1 MKICFT
7 VAEYNPF
14 HNGHKKHLD
23 YIRNELKPDYVVV
36 VMSGDFTQRGEIA
49 ITDKYARAVHAVTAG
64 ADAVIEL
71 PTVFA
76 TANAE
81 IFAKGAIKL
90 MNYVKGEH
98 CICFGSES
106 AEKKKLVATAKA
118 IIAADENKEY
128 AKLVKEEAKAGVPVV
143 QAKCAALKR
152 LGSESIDFGLFSG
165 ANNALAL
172 EYTKAIIQSRSK
184 LEVFPIIREGADY
197 NDDTLYKNFSSATAI
212 RKAIKEGKLKKIK
225 SNVPDFVYKDLKG
238 VYPDVDDFI
247 FYSAL
252 KSSRAEL
259 KSVADCTEGLENRIK
274 ALMRDC
280 DSLECLKSKLKTKRY
295 PYTRLSRILLSNMLG
310 ISEAFTK
317 KCLSSELYL
326 KVLAAKKGSKIL
338 SDLQTLSYAPLITRK
353 SDLEKLS
360 GVANECFRKDVYA
373 LEVFDY
379 ATKRKTNEYEMK
391 LV

>member
-98 CICFGSES
+98 SICFGSES
-106 AEKKKLVATAKA
+106 AEKDKLVATAKA
-118 IIAADENKEY
+118 IIAADDNKEY

-152 LGSESIDFGLFSG
+152 LGS
-165 ANNALAL
+165 L

-338 SDLQTLSYAPLITRK
+338 SDLQKYSYAPLITRK

-360 GVANECFRKDVYA
+360 GVANECFHKDVYA

>member
-23 YIRNELKPDYVVV
+23 YIRNELKPDYIVV

-49 ITDKYARAVHAVTAG
+49 ITDKYTRAVHAVTAG

-106 AEKKKLVATAKA
+106 AEKDKLLATAKA
-118 IIAADENKEY
+118 IIDADDDKEY
-128 AKLVKEEAKAGVPVV
+128 AKLVKEEAKAGVPVI
-143 QAKCAALKR
+143 QARCSALKR
-152 LGSESIDFGLFSG
+152 LGLKNVDFGLFSG

-172 EYTKAIIQSRSK
+172 EYTKAIIQSKSK

-212 RKAIKEGKLKKIK
+212 RKAIKEGKLKKIR

-238 VYPDVDDFI
+238 ICPDVDDFI

-252 KSSRAEL
+252 KSTRAEL
-259 KSVADCTEGLENRIK
+259 KTVADCTEGLENRIK

-310 ISEAFTK
+310 ISESFTK

-326 KVLAAKKGSKIL
+326 KVLAAKKDGKIL
-338 SDLQTLSYAPLITRK
+338 SDLQKFSYAPLITRK

-360 GVANECFRKDVYA
+360 GAASDCFRKDVYA

>member
-197 NDDTLYKNFSSATAI
+197 NDDTLYKNFSSA
-212 RKAIKEGKLKKIK
+212 
-225 SNVPDFVYKDLKG
+225 
-238 VYPDVDDFI
+238 
-247 FYSAL
+247 L
-252 KSSRAEL
+252 KSSRTEL

-338 SDLQTLSYAPLITRK
+338 SDLQKYSYAPLITRK